1 MKILS
6 FLVPAAVLLATPALA
21 HTGQGEASGFAYGL
35 AHPIGGLDHLLAMA
49 AVGLWSAIAL
59 PRGQVLAAPFAF
71 VAAML
76 AGAGLAFAGLA
87 LPAVEGMIAASVLI
101 LGLMVATRAKL
112 PVAAG
117 AGVAA
122 LFALFHGFAHGA
134 EAAGGIAAYMAGFAI
149 STAAIHLAGV
159 GLGLALTGRR
169 LAEGAVGGAIAAA
182 GLFLTVG

>member
-1 MKILS
+1 MKTSLLLLP
-6 FLVPAAVLLATPALA
+6 FALLVAGPALA
-21 HTGQGEASGFAYGL
+21 HTGHGEVSGFAAGL
-35 AHPIGGLDHLLAMA
+35 SHPIGGLDHLLAMA

-59 PRGQVLAAPFAF
+59 PRAHVFVAPIAF
-71 VAAML
+71 VTAML
-76 AGAGLAFAGLA
+76 AGAVLAFAGLA

-134 EAAGGIAAYMAGFAI
+134 EAAGGAAAYMAGFAV
-149 STAAIHLAGV
+149 STAAIHLGGV
-159 GLGLALTGRR
+159 ALGLPLTGRR
-169 LAEGAVGGAIAAA
+169 LAEGAVGGAIALA
-182 GLFLTVG
+182 GVALIAG